1 MNVSL
6 SPEMQRFIDENV
18 RSGRYASSD
27 DVVRSALSLLQTQ
40 DDLTTEDI
48 EELREALAPAIAQA
62 DRGEF
67 VDFSATSIIAEGNKL
82 LADRQKAG

>member
-40 DDLTTEDI
+40 DDLTSEDI

-67 VDFSATSIIAEGNKL
+67 VEFSAATIIAEGKKL